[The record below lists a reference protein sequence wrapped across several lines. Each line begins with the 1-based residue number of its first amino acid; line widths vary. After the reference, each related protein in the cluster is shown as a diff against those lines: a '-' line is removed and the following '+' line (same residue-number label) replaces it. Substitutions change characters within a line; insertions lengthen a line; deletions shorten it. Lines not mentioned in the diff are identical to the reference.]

1 MLPEILSSH
10 FNCFWSSVNGN
21 YNFTRWQRNSTS
33 NSCYSTSSK
42 NNNGGFYYSFVA
54 KSTSVTPVRCLQ
66 TKLHFLWRVKNTSNY
81 GNAPIQ
87 CKKCNKYSLEGKVTF
102 FSDSFSTAI
111 SVPPQQP
118 LSGAIENASCSLWP
132 RWEQS
137 QRVTERAFNNGAG
150 FGGEDC
156 MNCSSVSWEYRNAVQ
171 PYYLV
176 RICSS
181 GSHCGNN
188 EGGKNKRRR
197 KRWEEKREGER
208 EQRGKG
214 DLLLMSH
221 FYQLMHFSWIPT
233 NSAVTPCWQSRH
245 EKKSAQLPHTTILA

>member
-10 FNCFWSSVNGN
+10 FNYFWSSVNGN

-42 NNNGGFYYSFVA
+42 NNNRDFYYSFVA

-188 EGGKNKRRR
+188 EGGRTRGGGKGEKKRERAR
-197 KRWEEKREGER
+197 GSKEEKGICFWCHTSINSCIFH
-208 EQRGKG
+208 G
-214 DLLLMSH
+214 
-221 FYQLMHFSWIPT
+221 YQL
-233 NSAVTPCWQSRH
+233 
-245 EKKSAQLPHTTILA
+245 ILQ